1 VLNLNA
7 FTANDAMNKAS
18 FEKEG
23 APMIALGVSG
33 GEVVACGGGKRG
45 LSAGLIISRKSLPVA
60 KQVLKNGGDC
70 RRSVFSA
77 R

>member
-23 APMIALGVSG
+23 APMIALGVSCG
-33 GEVVACGGGKRG
+33 KVGAGGGG
-45 LSAGLIISRKSLPVA
+45 
-60 KQVLKNGGDC
+60 N
-70 RRSVFSA
+70 RRSDFST